1 MPMVEL
7 ETVQRNRKADGKSDQ
22 LPKIIKWKNINMIRQ
37 ESFIAAVKD
46 IVRWCEVKDV
56 TKVGLVGEE
65 DSGKSAM
72 AEAIAHTIHKESKF
86 EWVVK
91 KFYEEELMNFRETI
105 KSLTPANHIL
115 IFDDVSFLDAKHNKK
130 AISQVKEAVTKIRHL
145 EGGQNVKIV
154 LIYNY
159 HYTKGLDKY
168 LRQAHFRFFTTIG
181 SEEEDNMED
190 IVGVRN
196 LGLIKAFQK
205 SLQQGVMKGYFP
217 SPKQMK
223 NNKHFFYKYRDPFI
237 PVLFWNNIT
246 LRMIISPLR
255 AWLQPICSTCTDANK
270 VNNNIDVGAFWKEFL
285 DTYPKNA
292 IGAVKHLLKEQGIN
306 TFSKNFTQAKRFLDR
321 SLETKVMNIEDIAV
335 AAGLT
340 ITNTSLRKKPID
352 LPSLQD

>member
-1 MPMVEL
+1 MPILKL
-7 ETVQRNRKADGKSDQ
+7 EAPYIKGKKDTNDL
-22 LPKIIKWKNINMIRQ
+22 LPKIIKWKGINMIRQ
-37 ESFIAAVKD
+37 ESFIASVKD

-72 AEAIAHTIHKESKF
+72 AESIAHTIHKESKF
-86 EWVVK
+86 EWVIK
-91 KFYEEELMNFRETI
+91 LFTETELMNFRETLAE
-105 KSLTPANHIL
+105 LTPANHIL

-130 AISQVKEAVTKIRHL
+130 AITQVKEAVTKIRHL

-190 IVGVRN
+190 IVGTRN
-196 LGLIKAFQK
+196 IGLIKQFQK
-205 SLQQGVMKGYFP
+205 SLQQGVMKGYFF

-223 NNKHFFYKYRDPFI
+223 NKKHFFYKYRDPFI

-246 LRMIISPLR
+246 LRLIISPLR
-255 AWLQPICSTCTDANK
+255 EWLQPICSICSEATNAASQVDVKQFWQEFFTIYKRDAK
-270 VNNNIDVGAFWKEFL
+270 
-285 DTYPKNA
+285 
-292 IGAVKHLLKEQGIN
+292 GAVKQLLKERGIN
-306 TFSKNFTQAKRFLDR
+306 TYSRTYIQAKRFLDR
-321 SLETKVMNIEDIAV
+321 ALETKVMKIEDIAV
-335 AAGLT
+335 AAGIT
-340 ITNTSLRKKPID
+340 ETNTNLRKKPKD
-352 LPSLQD
+352 LKSLQ